1 MIASYADITPG
12 GRRIGAPTTG
22 SPSTG
27 GTDEVFIPQQN
38 AKNLCPSTD
47 ARPPMIGGRAS
58 ICLQNQSART
68 RQPYLSSTLPVWMPV
83 MVSYSFWVT
92 GPMLPSP
99 MVMTS
104 SM

>member
-1 MIASYADITPG
+1 MPVKSVNICIKSPVLPRLSTFAQKS
-12 GRRIGAPTTG
+12 APVAGLSAPRSRG
-22 SPSTG
+22 SRGVQTQS
-27 GTDEVFIPQQN
+27 
-38 AKNLCPSTD
+38 A
-47 ARPPMIGGRAS
+47 
-58 ICLQNQSART
+58 SART
-68 RQPYLSSTLPVWMPV
+68 RQPYSSGMRPVWMPV